1 MNAVPGSPAQVRA
14 AALQGTGVPVAATD
28 GAAAP
33 PRPGDAPVSPLAIG
47 AHTRLEDFIVQL
59 PGALPQ
65 GFCAALLG
73 EYAASGEWTAS
84 RTGDGAVRR
93 DLRHADNIQLSHD
106 GVIAR
111 NRAVRQRLNDA
122 LVRHTA
128 AALKHYIARY
138 PHFRITQD
146 TGFELLRYPEGG
158 FFRQH
163 TDAYHEVQRAL
174 ACSYLLDDAFEG
186 GAFAFFDRGRTYT
199 LRKGDALLFPANFMY
214 PHEVLPVTRGV
225 RYAIVTWFI

>member
-1 MNAVPGSPAQVRA
+1 MTAADGRA
-14 AALQGTGVPVAATD
+14 PLQPRPQPQSHRSDQHTPPVAIQAR
-28 GAAAP
+28 A
-33 PRPGDAPVSPLAIG
+33 V
-47 AHTRLEDFIVQL
+47 LEDFIVQL
-59 PGALPQ
+59 PGALPVE
-65 GFCAALLG
+65 FCAAVLA
-73 EYAASGEWTAS
+73 EYAASGEWSAS
-84 RTGDGAVRR
+84 RIGDGTVRR
-93 DLRHADNIQLSHD
+93 DLRQADNIQLSQA

-111 NRAVRQRLNDA
+111 NHAVRQRLNDA

-128 AALKHYIARY
+128 ATLKHYIARF

-186 GAFAFFDRGRTYT
+186 GTFAFFDRSRSYALG
-199 LRKGDALLFPANFMY
+199 KGDALLFPANFMY